1 LTCVYVIDILSDVA
15 SNPEFDWD
23 ARNVAHLRRHRVNPR
38 EFEQVIFSDPFELE
52 YQAENGEERYKAL
65 GMTVQG
71 RILVVVW
78 TPRGGRV
85 RPVTAY
91 PANKMLREVFLKHKG
106 AV

>member
-1 LTCVYVIDILSDVA
+1 MLSVVA
-15 SNPEFDWD
+15 SDAEFDWD
-23 ARNVAHLRRHRVNPR
+23 ESNLAHLRRHRVGPH
-38 EFEQVIFSDPFELE
+38 EFEQVILSDPFELE
-52 YQAENGEERYKAL
+52 YEVGNGEDRYKAL

-78 TPRGGRV
+78 TPREGRV

-91 PANKMLREVFLKHKG
+91 PSNKRLREVFLKHKG

>member
-1 LTCVYVIDILSDVA
+1 MDILSIVA
-15 SNPEFDWD
+15 SDPDFEWD
-23 ARNVAHLRRHRVNPR
+23 ARNIAHLKRHRVSPH
-38 EFEQVIFSDPFELE
+38 EFEQVILKDPFDLE
-52 YQAENGEERYKAL
+52 YEVADGEQRYKAR

-78 TPRGGRV
+78 TPRDGLV

-91 PANKMLREVFLKHKG
+91 PANKRLREVFLKQRG

>member
-1 LTCVYVIDILSDVA
+1 VA
-15 SNPEFDWD
+15 SDPEFDWD
-23 ARNVAHLRRHRVNPR
+23 ARNIAHLKRHRVRPH
-38 EFEQVIFSDPFELE
+38 EFEQVILSDPFDLE
-52 YQAENGEERYKAL
+52 YEVNNGEERYKAL

-78 TPRGGRV
+78 TPREGRV

-91 PANKMLREVFLKHKG
+91 PANKRLREVFLKHRD